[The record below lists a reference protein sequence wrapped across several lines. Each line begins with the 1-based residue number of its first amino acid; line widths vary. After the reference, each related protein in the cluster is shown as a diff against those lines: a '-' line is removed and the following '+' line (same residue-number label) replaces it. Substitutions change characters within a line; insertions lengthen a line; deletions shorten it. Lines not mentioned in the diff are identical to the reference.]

1 MSVNK
6 VILLG
11 NLGKDPE
18 LVPNAQN
25 PICKFSL
32 ATSDRRKD
40 ANGNWSD
47 QTEWHSIVVYGQTAE
62 NCAKYLKKGRQIYL
76 EGKIVTRK
84 WQDKEGKDRY
94 TTEIIAQS
102 VQFIGSKGDNAGGGA
117 SFGGGSSYGAPS
129 FDSPPASQSFS
140 AQKAPEPAKGDDFIP
155 FDDDD
160 IPF

>member
-18 LVPNAQN
+18 LVPNSQN

-32 ATSDRRKD
+32 ATSDRRRD
-40 ANGNWSD
+40 ANGNWAD
-47 QTEWHSIVVYGQTAE
+47 QTEWHSVVVYGQTAE

-102 VQFIGSKGDNAGGGA
+102 VQFIGSKGDNAGGA
-117 SFGGGSSYGAPS
+117 SFGGGSSYGAQGFES
-129 FDSPPASQSFS
+129 QQASAPSFS
-140 AQKAPEPAKGDDFIP
+140 AQRAPESPKGDDFIP